1 MKVFTYFVEPAS
13 YTLDLINNIYL
24 KLKIPFVFIKGNSEA
39 KSSQKVDKEN
49 FLNER
54 TLVRKVALVYEIW
67 SKYDLII
74 INGYNNYPFILT
86 FIFNTLSCKKRYIA
100 IESDTQLNISSNIF
114 KRIVKSIYL
123 NIIFRSKYVIGFAGG
138 SKTHKELFR
147 FYGMTEDRIYLIPM
161 MVDNEKYY
169 LDNKIFPEVFTFLF
183 VGRLIDTK
191 NVDKLCERF
200 ISSFSDL
207 NAQLIIVGGGDNLE
221 DYKKRY
227 CHDKIHFK
235 GFVFGD
241 ELLSYYKNA
250 SLLVFPSSVEAWGLV
265 INEAMSS
272 SLPIIAHKEVGS
284 VHDLII
290 NKETGFVIN
299 NWEELEEK
307 MLELYNNP
315 DLNSKMSE
323 NAVALMKDYWN
334 YDLYTKNL
342 LFSIQKVE
350 QWI

>member
-1 MKVFTYFVEPAS
+1 MRVFSYFVEPAS

-24 KLKIPFVFIKGNSEA
+24 KLKIPFVFIRGHSEA

-49 FLNER
+49 FLNQR
-54 TLVRKVALVYEIW
+54 NLFSKLALVCEIW
-67 SKYDLII
+67 NKNDLII

-86 FIFNTLSCKKRYIA
+86 FIFNILSFKKRYIA
-100 IESDTQLNISSNIF
+100 IESDTQLNIPRNIF

-123 NIIFRSKYVIGFAGG
+123 NVIFRSKYVIGFAGG

-147 FYGMTEDRIYLIPM
+147 FYGMTEDRIYLMPM

-207 NAQLIIVGGGDNLE
+207 NAQLIIIGGGDNLE

-227 CHDKIHFK
+227 FHDKIHFK
-235 GFVFGD
+235 GFVFDD
-241 ELLSYYKNA
+241 ELLRYYKNA
-250 SLLVFPSSVEAWGLV
+250 SVLVFPSSVEAWGLV

-272 SLPIIAHKEVGS
+272 SLPIIAHKEVGA

-290 NKETGFVIN
+290 DNLTGFVIED
-299 NWEELEEK
+299 WMELELK
-307 MLELYNNP
+307 MMEMYSNP
-315 DLNSKMSE
+315 SKCEVFSE
-323 NAVALMKDYWN
+323 NAEKLMKEHWN
-334 YDLYTKNL
+334 YQLYKKNL
-342 LFSIQKVE
+342 SNAIKSIKE
-350 QWI
+350 CL

>member
-1 MKVFTYFVEPAS
+1 MRVFSYFVEPAS

-54 TLVRKVALVYEIW
+54 TLLRKVALVYEIW
-67 SKYDLII
+67 SKYNLII

-100 IESDTQLNISSNIF
+100 IESDTQLNIPRNIF
-114 KRIVKSIYL
+114 KQIVKSIYL

-147 FYGMTEDRIYLIPM
+147 FYGMTEDRIYLMPM
-161 MVDNEKYY
+161 MVDNDKYY

-191 NVDKLCERF
+191 NVDKLCEIF
-200 ISSFSDL
+200 ISAFSDL
-207 NAQLIIVGGGDNLE
+207 KAQLIIVGGGDNLE
-221 DYKKRY
+221 DYKERY

-235 GFVFGD
+235 GSVFGD

-272 SLPIIAHKEVGS
+272 SLPIIVHKEVGA
-284 VHDLII
+284 VHDLIMD
-290 NKETGFVIN
+290 KSTGFVIE
-299 NWEELEEK
+299 NWMELE
-307 MLELYNNP
+307 
-315 DLNSKMSE
+315 SKMMEMYSNPSKCEVFSE
-323 NAVALMKDYWN
+323 NAEKLMKEHWN
-334 YDLYTKNL
+334 YQLYKKNL
-342 LFSIQKVE
+342 SNVIKRIEECL
-350 QWI
+350 

>member
-24 KLKIPFVFIKGNSEA
+24 KLKIPFIFIKGNSEA
-39 KSSQKVDKEN
+39 KSSQNFDKEN

-54 TLVRKVALVYEIW
+54 TLVRKIALVYETW
-67 SKYDLII
+67 NKYDLII

-86 FIFNTLSCKKRYIA
+86 FIFNTLAFKKRYIA
-100 IESDTQLNISSNIF
+100 IESDTQLNIPRNIF

-123 NIIFRSKYVIGFAGG
+123 NIIFRRKYVIGFAGG

-147 FYGMTEDRIYLIPM
+147 FYGMTEDRIYLMPM
-161 MVDNEKYY
+161 MVDNKKYY

-221 DYKKRY
+221 DYKTRY

-235 GFVFGD
+235 GSVFGD

-272 SLPIIAHKEVGS
+272 SLPIIAHKEVGA
-284 VHDLII
+284 VHDLIMD
-290 NKETGFVIN
+290 KSTGFVIE
-299 NWEELEEK
+299 NWLELE
-307 MLELYNNP
+307 
-315 DLNSKMSE
+315 SKMMEMYSNPSKCEFFSE
-323 NAVALMKDYWN
+323 NAEKLMKEHWN
-334 YDLYTKNL
+334 YQLYKKNL
-342 LFSIQKVE
+342 SNVIKRIEECL
-350 QWI
+350 

>member
-1 MKVFTYFVEPAS
+1 MRVFAYFVEPAS

-24 KLKIPFVFIKGNSEA
+24 KLEIPFIFIKGKSEA
-39 KSSQKVDKEN
+39 KSKQKTDKEN
-49 FLNER
+49 FLNKR
-54 TLVRKVALVYEIW
+54 SLVKKVVLVYKIW
-67 SKYDLII
+67 KTNDLII

-86 FIFNTLSCKKRYIA
+86 FIFNTFSFKKRYIA
-100 IESDTQLNISSNIF
+100 TESDTQLKIPGNIF
-114 KRIVKSIYL
+114 KRIVKSLYL

-147 FYGMTEDRIYLIPM
+147 FYGMSEDRIYLMPM

-169 LDNKIFPEVFTFLF
+169 LDNKVFPEVFTFLF

-207 NAQLIIVGGGDNLE
+207 NAQLIIVGGGENLE
-221 DYKKRY
+221 EYQQRY
-227 CHDKIHFK
+227 SHVKIHFK

-241 ELLSYYKNA
+241 ELLNYYKNA

-265 INEAMSS
+265 VNEAMSS
-272 SLPIIAHKEVGS
+272 SLPIIAHKEVGA

-290 NKETGFVIN
+290 DKSTGFVIED
-299 NWEELEEK
+299 WEELELKMMEMYSDHSKCEAFSKNAEK
-307 MLELYNNP
+307 
-315 DLNSKMSE
+315 
-323 NAVALMKDYWN
+323 LMKEYWN
-334 YDLYTKNL
+334 YQLYQKNL
-342 LFSIQKVE
+342 SKVIKE
-350 QWI
+350 IEKCL